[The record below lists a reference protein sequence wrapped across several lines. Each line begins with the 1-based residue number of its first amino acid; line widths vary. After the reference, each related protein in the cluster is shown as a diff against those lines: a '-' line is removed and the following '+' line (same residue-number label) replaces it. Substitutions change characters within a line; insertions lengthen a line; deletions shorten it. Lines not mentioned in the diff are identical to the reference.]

1 MPAASTS
8 PSTSLTLIK
17 RLRAL
22 DPEAWQILSS
32 LYGPLIYRWAR
43 QTGLQSQDAADVLQ
57 NVLMSVMRGI
67 EKFSYEKPGAS
78 FRGWLCT
85 ITRNAAY
92 ALWRTRGGRE
102 EAVGGDGLAALP
114 ALPERADGAADPA
127 DADTFTALTHRAL
140 ELVRERVDSRTW
152 DAFWQTTIADQT
164 AEEAAADLGMT
175 STAVRQ
181 AKFRVL
187 CRLRDLL
194 ADQ

>member
-8 PSTSLTLIK
+8 SSTSLILIK
-17 RLRAL
+17 RLRVL

-78 FRGWLCT
+78 FRGWLWT

-92 ALWRTRGGRE
+92 ALVRSRGARQ
-102 EAVGGDGLAALP
+102 EAVGGDGLTALP
-114 ALPERADGAADPA
+114 ALPERADEAADPT

-140 ELVRERVDSRTW
+140 QLVRERVDSRTW
-152 DAFWQTTIADQT
+152 DAFWQTTVADQS

-175 STAVRQ
+175 ATAVRQ